1 MSQHD
6 LNIANQTA
14 PNTRS
19 DINNALQA
27 LGSNNS
33 GATTPT
39 TTFANM
45 HWYDTSTSTLKQ
57 RSEADDAWISIGY
70 FDQAS
75 NAFKVFDDTMVV
87 SVLGAQTG
95 IIGDQATSAWEAG
108 TGTTQSLV
116 SPANVK
122 SAIDSSRATM
132 IVKEV
137 YPYLGD
143 TPTLS
148 VNVWNARVLNT
159 VTVNEISGASL
170 SSNQVTLPAGT
181 YKIRAD
187 VPAFKVNV
195 NVSRLYN
202 ITDGALQEMGTLE
215 NSHQNGYG
223 NSTSTIIAYFTIGS
237 TKTFGIDTAV
247 QTGQVDGGGEDRG
260 NLVLAFS
267 GVQVYTQIEIEKTG

>member
-1 MSQHD
+1 MS
-6 LNIANQTA
+6 LLSEI
-14 PNTRS
+14 
-19 DINNALQA
+19 
-27 LGSNNS
+27 
-33 GATTPT
+33 TTPSGVT
-39 TTFANM
+39 
-45 HWYDTSTSTLKQ
+45 
-57 RSEADDAWISIGY
+57 
-70 FDQAS
+70 
-75 NAFKVFDDTMVV
+75 
-87 SVLGAQTG
+87 
-95 IIGDQATSAWEAG
+95 TSAELTALETVNVTADWEAG

-122 SAIDSSRATM
+122 SAIAGLRPTM

-143 TPTLS
+143 TPPLS

-170 SSNQVTLPAGT
+170 SSNQITLPAGT
-181 YKIRAD
+181 YKIRAT
-187 VPAFKVNV
+187 VPSFKVNV

-202 ITDGALQEMGTLE
+202 ITDGTLQEMGTFE

-223 NSTSTIIAYFTIGS
+223 NSTSIVLAYFTIGS

-260 NLVLAFS
+260 NVVTAFT
-267 GVQVYTQIEIEKTG
+267 GVQVYTQVEIEKTG